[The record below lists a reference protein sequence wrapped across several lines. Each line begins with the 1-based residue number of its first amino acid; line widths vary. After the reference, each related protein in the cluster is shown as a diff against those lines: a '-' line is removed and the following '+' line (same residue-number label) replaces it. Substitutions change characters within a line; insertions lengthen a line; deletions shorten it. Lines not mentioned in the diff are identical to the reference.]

1 MDDRHG
7 RPSPLSSI
15 DIWLAL
21 LIGLAA
27 LALYARTLAPSLLW
41 GDSAEFQTL
50 SYTLGMTHHTGYA
63 TQIIFGKIFTLIP
76 INSIAW
82 RVNLMSAF
90 FGALAVANTFI
101 IVRLLTGSRVAAIS
115 APLVL
120 TLTEGF
126 WWRALV
132 AESYAPA
139 AGMLATVWL
148 LFLLWRNTGKPQYL
162 FLSGLAGGLSL
173 GIHSTVVMTGAS
185 VLAVMAFTARKRVE
199 WLSAAAGAILG
210 VVLFLG
216 FFFFLDYN
224 DPPSSV
230 HNAVFR
236 PNLSAV
242 GLTESEYD
250 SAWDRF
256 LFIFPANRASSYY
269 FTATQNEMNNRLI
282 EYVSYF
288 PWWQLTLTII
298 GIVWLF
304 FGGRWREGLYPV
316 IAFILIWGLAITVSF
331 SIYREFYVP
340 AAVITSVWFG
350 AGAGALLSA
359 LERLRQLNQSSLRMM
374 RGFISIVLIILPIW
388 NSRHDLSLAI
398 EKGFTSFIRDNHV
411 YPVFA
416 PDKAIR
422 EAKRV
427 VNRVEDNAIVFT
439 NWDKLYSYIYTAQI
453 EERKMGIAFHEV
465 LDEDGQILPR
475 TMIAYIDA
483 NIDTRPIYFAIEIP
497 ELSELYQVTK
507 INDTLYQINRK

>member
-1 MDDRHG
+1 MDDRNG
-7 RPSPLSSI
+7 RLSPLSPI
-15 DIWLAL
+15 DIWFAL

-27 LALYARTLAPSLLW
+27 FALYVRTLAPSLLW

-63 TQIIFGKIFTLIP
+63 TQIIFGKLFTLIP

-90 FGALAVANTFI
+90 FGALAVAETFL
-101 IVRLLTGSRVAAIS
+101 IVRLLTGSRAAAIS
-115 APLVL
+115 ASLVL
-120 TLTEGF
+120 ALTDGF

-148 LFLLWRNTGKPQYL
+148 LFLLWRNTGKPDYL
-162 FLSGLAGGLSL
+162 FLAGLAGGLSL

-185 VLAVMAFTARKRVE
+185 VLAVMAFSARKRVE
-199 WLSAAAGAILG
+199 WFSAAAGALLG
-210 VVLFLG
+210 VALFLG

-242 GLTESEYD
+242 GLTEDEYD

-256 LFIFPANRASSYY
+256 KFIFPANRASSYY
-269 FTATQNEMNNRLI
+269 FTATQNEMRDRLI

-288 PWWQLTLTII
+288 PWWQLALTLI

-304 FGGRWREGLYPV
+304 FGGRWREGLYPL
-316 IAFILIWGLAITVSF
+316 IAFLLIWGLAITVSF

-350 AGAGALLSA
+350 AGAGAVLSA
-359 LERLRQLNQSSLRMM
+359 WGRLTKLNQPSLRMT
-374 RGFISIVLIILPIW
+374 RVLITIILIALPIW
-388 NSRHDLSLAI
+388 NSRQDLSLAI
-398 EKGFTSFIRDNHV
+398 QKGFTSFIRDNHV

-422 EAKRV
+422 EAKRI

-453 EERKMGIAFHEV
+453 EEGKMGIAFHEV
-465 LDEDGQILPR
+465 LNEGNQILPT
-475 TMIAYIDA
+475 TMIAYIDE
-483 NIDTRPIYFAIEIP
+483 NIDTRPIYFAIDVP
-497 ELSELYQVTK
+497 KLSELYRVTK
-507 INDTLYQINRK
+507 INDTLFRINRK

>member
-1 MDDRHG
+1 MDKN
-7 RPSPLSSI
+7 PPLSRT
-15 DIWLAL
+15 DICLAL

-27 LALYARTLAPSLLW
+27 FALYIRTLAPSLLW

-90 FGALAVANTFI
+90 FGALAVTNTFL

-115 APLVL
+115 ASLILAL
-120 TLTEGF
+120 TDGF

-148 LFLLWRNTGKPQYL
+148 LFLLWRSTGKPQYL

-173 GIHSTVVMTGAS
+173 GIHSTVVMTGAP

-199 WLSAAAGAILG
+199 WFSAAAGGILG
-210 VVLFLG
+210 VALFLG

-230 HNAVFR
+230 HNSVFR

-242 GLTESEYD
+242 GLTEDEYD

-256 LFIFPANRASSYY
+256 KFIFPANRASSYY
-269 FTATQNEMNNRLI
+269 FTATSDDMHDRLI

-304 FGGRWREGLYPV
+304 FGGRWREGLYPL
-316 IAFILIWGLAITVSF
+316 IAFLLIWGLAITVSF

-350 AGAGALLSA
+350 AGAGALASA
-359 LERLRQLNQSSLRMM
+359 WERLTKLNQPSLRMM
-374 RGFISIVLIILPIW
+374 RVFISILLIVLPIW
-388 NSRHDLSLAI
+388 NARENLSLAI
-398 EKGFTSFIRDNHV
+398 EKGFTTFIRDNHV

-427 VNRVEDNAIVFT
+427 INRVEDNAIVFT

-453 EERKMGIAFHEV
+453 EEGKMGIAFHEV
-465 LDEDGQILPR
+465 LDEDDQILPT
-475 TMIAYIDA
+475 TMIEYIDA

-497 ELSELYQVTK
+497 ELDELYQVTK
-507 INDTLYQINRK
+507 INDTLYRINRK

>member
-1 MDDRHG
+1 MDDGNGRHT
-7 RPSPLSSI
+7 PLSPI
-15 DIWLAL
+15 DICLAL
-21 LIGLAA
+21 LIGLSA
-27 LALYARTLAPSLLW
+27 LALYVRTLAPSLLW

-76 INSIAW
+76 INGIAW

-90 FGALAVANTFI
+90 FGALAVANTFL

-115 APLVL
+115 ASLVL
-120 TLTEGF
+120 ALTEGF

-148 LFLLWRNTGKPQYL
+148 LFLLWRSTGKPQYL

-185 VLAVMAFTARKRVE
+185 VLAVMAFSARKRVE
-199 WLSAAAGAILG
+199 WFSAAAGAILG
-210 VVLFLG
+210 VALFLG

-230 HNAVFR
+230 HNSVFR
-236 PNLSAV
+236 VNLSAV
-242 GLTESEYD
+242 GLTEDEYD

-256 LFIFPANRASSYY
+256 QFIFPANRASSYY
-269 FTATQNEMNNRLI
+269 FTATPDAMHERLI

-331 SIYREFYVP
+331 SIFREFYVP

-350 AGAGALLSA
+350 AGAGAALSA
-359 LERLRQLNQSSLRMM
+359 WERLTRANQPPLRMM
-374 RGFISIVLIILPIW
+374 RLVIPILLIILPIW
-388 NSRHDLSLAI
+388 NSRQDLSLAI
-398 EKGFTSFIRDNHV
+398 QKGFTSFIRDNHI

-422 EAKRV
+422 EAKRII
-427 VNRVEDNAIVFT
+427 NNVEDNAIVFT

-453 EERKMGIAFHEV
+453 EEDKMDISFHEV
-465 LDEDGQILPR
+465 LDEGNQILPT
-475 TMIAYIDA
+475 TMIEYIDA
-483 NIDTRPIYFAIEIP
+483 NIDTRPIYFAIDVP

-507 INDTLYQINRK
+507 INDTLYRINRK